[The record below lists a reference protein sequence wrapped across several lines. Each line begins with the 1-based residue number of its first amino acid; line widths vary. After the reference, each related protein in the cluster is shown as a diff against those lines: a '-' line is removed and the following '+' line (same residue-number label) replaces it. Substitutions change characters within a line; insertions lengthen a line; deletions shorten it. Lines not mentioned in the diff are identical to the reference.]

1 MSPPLLVLLGI
12 RTGYDYDA
20 KAWSLGGQIK
30 LPIGG
35 RPGGL
40 EIIPSGDLFF
50 NDSTT
55 DWQINLDIAFRL
67 LVLYGGVGLAYLN
80 RNFQQPDEKDRKS
93 GSNYFIGMPLPLPR
107 LPIMLFIE
115 ARWTEVD
122 DKQVFRLVVGVN
134 IPLGRR

>member
-1 MSPPLLVLLGI
+1 L
-12 RTGYDYDA
+12 A
-20 KAWSLGGQIK
+20 
-30 LPIGG
+30 
-35 RPGGL
+35 
-40 EIIPSGDLFF
+40 GDLADLKLSPAVIYF
-50 NDSTT
+50 SM
-55 DWQINLDIAFRL
+55 I
-67 LVLYGGVGLAYLN
+67 GVGLAYLN